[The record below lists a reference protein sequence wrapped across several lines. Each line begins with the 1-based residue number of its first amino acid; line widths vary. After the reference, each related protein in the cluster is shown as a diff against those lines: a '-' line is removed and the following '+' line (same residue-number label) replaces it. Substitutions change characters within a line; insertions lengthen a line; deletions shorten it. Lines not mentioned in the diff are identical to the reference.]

1 MVVTEENRS
10 NGRKPSRSAT
20 SSTTNPMRNDQV
32 ERLAPSH
39 LSHGTARRAT
49 SGVPTPDG
57 APASSTAFHFSL
69 C

>member
-10 NGRKPSRSAT
+10 NERKPYRSAT
-20 SSTTNPMRNDQV
+20 SSTTNPMRHDQV
-32 ERLAPSH
+32 ERQVTSRLI
-39 LSHGTARRAT
+39 HGTAQRAI

-57 APASSTAFHFSL
+57 APASSSAFGISP